1 MSGSDGNKM
10 NGGLS
15 EGARLFDRASQ
26 MFETDGAS
34 EQCALLFEQA
44 GQAFEKENAPVRQS
58 AMAYN
63 RAGMCRF
70 KCSDDTSAEAAD
82 FERARDLMK
91 SLPDRNGDPL
101 MAIIRSNLAE
111 CKARSGEREEAAKL
125 YRQSAVTLSDLMYDE
140 LSKGSAGEA
149 FDQYVGVQ
157 KSLAQLYRDMGEYIQ
172 AQTCFTR
179 VISLIENHSQRSDQ
193 TDSMLAGFYNARG
206 TVRYRVKDY
215 AGEVEDCTRAILLSE
230 RVGDDLPGLGI
241 MYSNRGEAYEML
253 GMYDA
258 MIVDMRQAASIFEKC
273 GEMEGAK
280 EMLFRSTFSIA
291 KGLELSE
298 RLFEAA
304 KTYGAAAELMQELRD
319 ETDEGEDTSSMLKA
333 EAACRI
339 SRAACLCRCELH
351 LYYDSLREYNR
362 AAALLEGLE
371 DRGAL
376 SKLESLYLLRS
387 ELYEAFDE
395 LEEAKADYLRSKA
408 ISERLMQTDE
418 QQPQQPQEQV

>member
-172 AQTCFTR
+172 AQTCFIHIFLC
-179 VISLIENHSQRSDQ
+179 VHQHVVSD
-193 TDSMLAGFYNARG
+193 GFYIANVLQRH
-206 TVRYRVKDY
+206 RHRVGAIFAEK
-215 AGEVEDCTRAILLSE
+215 RIFLIILL
-230 RVGDDLPGLGI
+230 
-241 MYSNRGEAYEML
+241 
-253 GMYDA
+253 
-258 MIVDMRQAASIFEKC
+258 C
-273 GEMEGAK
+273 
-280 EMLFRSTFSIA
+280 
-291 KGLELSE
+291 
-298 RLFEAA
+298 
-304 KTYGAAAELMQELRD
+304 
-319 ETDEGEDTSSMLKA
+319 
-333 EAACRI
+333 
-339 SRAACLCRCELH
+339 
-351 LYYDSLREYNR
+351 
-362 AAALLEGLE
+362 
-371 DRGAL
+371 
-376 SKLESLYLLRS
+376 
-387 ELYEAFDE
+387 
-395 LEEAKADYLRSKA
+395 
-408 ISERLMQTDE
+408 
-418 QQPQQPQEQV
+418 